1 MKISDL
7 MFMSLR
13 NLIRR
18 KFRTFLTVVGVV
30 IGTCA
35 IIVMISL
42 GIGISVSQ
50 DEMMKSFG
58 DLTIINVYNYG
69 GSEGLTLDDTAIAKF
84 QAMPNVDVATPFV
97 RFNVNQI
104 KIKGGKN
111 LRYIN
116 ENTWS
121 IVGVYAEA
129 LPKLGYDIEEGEF
142 LSVGKTKKL
151 QMVFGSMTVYQF
163 YDSKRKFNNY
173 REGWPDENG
182 NVPEEPFFQPIGADY
197 LMQLQPQE
205 TDSTA
210 KTLEYEFEVVGV
222 LKGDFSKYETIYGT
236 YMPLEDMQR
245 IQAEYNKENGI
256 RVNKNQKTNYDDVRV
271 KATEMQYV
279 SEIEQKIK
287 DMGYQTWSM
296 ESQREEMQK
305 STQQIQM
312 ILGILGG
319 VSLFVA
325 AISIANT
332 MVMSVYERTRE
343 IGVMKV
349 LGCLVGNVRGMF
361 LFEAGLIG
369 FFGGVVGVGI
379 SFLLSFLLNRFGGA
393 LSGILGG
400 MMWMG
405 GGDGSQ
411 ISVIPAWLVLL
422 GMVAATLIGLVSG
435 FYPAYRATKISALEA
450 IKQE

>member
-50 DEMMKSFG
+50 DEMMQSFG

-69 GSEGLTLDDTAIAKF
+69 GSEGLTLDDAAIAQF

-116 ENTWS
+116 ENSWS
-121 IVGVYAEA
+121 MVGVYAEA
-129 LPKLGYDIEEGEF
+129 LPKMGYEISDGEF
-142 LSVGKTKKL
+142 LSGGKTKKL

-173 REGWPDENG
+173 RDGWPDENG
-182 NVPEEPFFQPIGADY
+182 KVPDEPFFQPIGADY
-197 LMQLQPQE
+197 LLQFQPQE

-256 RVNKNQKTNYDDVRV
+256 KVNKNQKTNYDDVRV

-287 DMGYQTWSM
+287 DMGFQTWSM